1 MTTLYPYGQQF
12 SSPYDRTDLEIVA
25 ERSGQLLADAA
36 LEKMGSV
43 IEALAWVTWS
53 WRSKPLDQ
61 MDELTRE
68 CAINALINKASAAE
82 RLVWLRIDAS
92 NSCHSLDDVR
102 WWLEAEAAAVQTRL
116 REAA

>member
-1 MTTLYPYGQQF
+1 MTTLYPHGRQF
-12 SSPYDRTDLEIVA
+12 SSPHDRTDLEHVA
-25 ERSGQLLADAA
+25 ERAGQLLADAA
-36 LEKMGSV
+36 LEKMGHV

-53 WRSKPLDQ
+53 WRSTPLDQ
-61 MDELTRE
+61 MDELTRDS
-68 CAINALINKASAAE
+68 AINVLLNKASAAE

-102 WWLEAEAAAVQTRL
+102 WWLEAEAAALASTL